1 MQTSDGKNTALAR
14 ADYLNKE
21 KTALR
26 GLPTAGV
33 LRLIPFE
40 LSKIWRKR
48 SFLLAMCVLLL
59 IHLFLLWYTTL
70 PNEETPPLSAYHQLQ
85 TELAGKSEAEK
96 EQYIVGLKETIDG
109 VCFVQNILSMQSFNN
124 EMGSTLAEQELQSH
138 PGVFEKYYEL
148 YQSGDYLQFTDSLE
162 REQAFIEEIYGEQ
175 QKVSGYGEYLRS
187 IQENKDALSG
197 ISIFGGQS
205 GDTYSSRNLQKSAA
219 DYAGLT
225 DTHIRFTSSKGLT
238 SAMQSIWIDLLL
250 VLGIMLFVGSLI
262 TEEKDKK
269 LFFITR
275 STKNGIW
282 HSMAAKLAALLIHC
296 ILLTV
301 LFYTVSIIYFGTSAG
316 WFDPGASLQSIAAYT
331 ESSLSVSI
339 LGYILL
345 SVLTKALVLF
355 GIGAVLTVFCIGSG
369 IAVLPFL
376 AGAGVVGVSALL
388 YYLIPSGSVL
398 AVCKYLSPVGLMK
411 TENLYGRYLNFN
423 LFGYPVSRLSL
434 SLWLI
439 LLICAVGVIGS
450 LLFFCW
456 TQSLE
461 VKKVRLPVSI
471 PFHPHVSILRH
482 ESYKLLI
489 TGRALFI
496 ILLFAALL
504 AYQSLDRTYTPS
516 VGEQYYQNI
525 MTELEGELTDE
536 KESLVLSEKARYE
549 EALQKIEQLDEM
561 VSAGELSDDTADALK
576 AQANMTLAF
585 YPAFQRVEAQY
596 EHIKAEGGS
605 FVYDTGY
612 LYLFGVFEDVFP
624 VHFLLLSIGIVIAMS
639 GAISMEYQS
648 GSFFLIG
655 ATKAGKRRILLHKAL
670 IGVLMAAVLTV
681 IPILCRLYHI
691 STVYPMHSLGAAI
704 RDIPHFSGFA
714 VSLPIICFVLIFV
727 FSQILSAVLVTLFTM
742 AISVWRK
749 NQAQTVFFALLALA
763 VPMLLKLLGFEI
775 AKWFSLYPLYGWT
788 GMQ

>member
-1 MQTSDGKNTALAR
+1 MQAGDGKDTAPAR
-14 ADYLNKE
+14 AAHLNKE
-21 KTALR
+21 KPALR

-48 SFLLAMCVLLL
+48 SFLLSVCVLLL
-59 IHLFLLWYTTL
+59 IHLFLLWYTSL
-70 PNEETPPLSAYHQLQ
+70 PNEETPSLSAYKQLQ
-85 TELAGKSEAEK
+85 TELSGKTEAEK
-96 EQYIVGLKETIDG
+96 EQYIARLKETIDG
-109 VCFVQNILSMQSFNN
+109 VCFVRDILGMQSFQN
-124 EMGSTLAEQELQSH
+124 EMGSILAKQELQNN

-148 YQSGDYLQFTDSLE
+148 YQAGDYLRYTTSLE
-162 REQAFIEEIYGEQ
+162 QEQAFIYEIYAEQ
-175 QKVSGYGEYLRS
+175 QKVSNYGTYLRS
-187 IQENKDALSG
+187 IQENQEALSG

-205 GDTYSSRNLQKSAA
+205 KPTYSSRNLQKSAA

-225 DTHIRFTSSKGLT
+225 DCNIRFIPSKGIT
-238 SAMQSIWIDLLL
+238 SAMQGIWIDLLL
-250 VLGIMLFVGSLI
+250 VLGMMLFVGSLI

-275 STKNGIW
+275 STKYGVL
-282 HSMAAKLAALLIHC
+282 HSIAAKLAALLIHC
-296 ILLTV
+296 ALLTA
-301 LFYTVSIIYFGTSAG
+301 LFYTVSILFFGISAG
-316 WFDPGASLQSIAAYT
+316 WLDLSAGLQSIAAYT
-331 ESSLSVSI
+331 QSSLPVRI

-345 SVLTKALVLF
+345 SMLTKALILF

-376 AGAGVVGVSALL
+376 VGAGIIGVSAML
-388 YYLIPSGSVL
+388 YYLIPAGSVF

-411 TENLYGRYLNFN
+411 TENLYGGYLNFN

-434 SLWLI
+434 SLGLI
-439 LLICAVGVIGS
+439 LLICAAGVIGS
-450 LLFFCW
+450 LLFFCR

-461 VKKVRLPVSI
+461 VKKLRLPVSI
-471 PFHPHVSILRH
+471 PFRPHTNVFRH

-516 VGEQYYQNI
+516 VGEQYYQSI
-525 MTELEGELTDE
+525 MAELEGELTDE

-549 EALQKIEQLDEM
+549 EALQKIEQIDGM

-585 YPAFQRVEAQY
+585 YPAFQRIEAQY
-596 EHIKAEGGS
+596 EHIKTEGGS

-612 LYLFGVFEDVFP
+612 LYLFGVWEDVFP
-624 VHFLLLSIGIVIAMS
+624 VHFLILSIGIVLVMS
-639 GAISMEYQS
+639 GAISMEYQA
-648 GSFFLIG
+648 GSLFLIG

-670 IGVLMAAVLTV
+670 IGTLMAAALTV
-681 IPILCRLYHI
+681 IPILCRLYCI
-691 STVYPMHSLGAAI
+691 SSVYPMHSLGAAI
-704 RDIPHFSGFA
+704 RDIPHFSGFT
-714 VSLPIICFVLIFV
+714 VSLPIVCFALLFA
-727 FSQILSAVLVTLFTM
+727 FSQVLSMVLAAIITM
-742 AISVWRK
+742 AISAWRK
-749 NQAQTVFFALLALA
+749 NQAQTVFFSLLVLA

-775 AKWFSLYPLYGWT
+775 AKWFSLYPLYGWM
-788 GMQ
+788 GMV